1 MASFP
6 FSFSFDSV
14 DWKLIALGV
23 VLVGILSALMFYN
36 YGTVREM
43 FQGGASENVFT
54 MYYADWCPHCKDA
67 KPEFDTLVKKSPVT
81 VGDKTCKIRMISSDE
96 NPEIMK
102 AKGVKGFPTF
112 KLETVDG
119 KDVEYPGARNTDG
132 YLAFINEH
140 LGGGV

>member
-6 FSFSFDSV
+6 FSFSFGSV
-14 DWKLIALGV
+14 DWKLIALGLV
-23 VLVGILSALMFYN
+23 VVGILSALMFYN

-67 KPEFDTLVKKSPVT
+67 KPEFKKLVDTSPVT
-81 VGDKTCKIRMISSDE
+81 VGDKTCKIRMISSEE

-112 KLETVDG
+112 QLETVDG
-119 KDVEYPGARNTDG
+119 KTVEYPGARNTDG